1 MSTSRDKD
9 KTRNP
14 IVTFA
19 AIGFVVVIVACIGIA
34 IWLRTSGSDDAH
46 QPSRPTATVTAH
58 PSAGPTPG
66 SSADA
71 ANEGLGAPTIDR
83 LGRRV
88 DVPKWIG
95 GWALPQEPLD
105 RGPYNRAVAVD
116 PPAGMMW
123 QKVNDGAIVPFSTS
137 DGPIA
142 VDGLTAIGFAHTP
155 QGAALAA
162 WQIISRIA
170 ATNNET
176 AQSIYDRQVVM
187 TDEQRAQVAKDMAA
201 QGPSYRGLSAA
212 ALSYMTQADA
222 FRIRDY
228 ADDFAIIEFATP
240 AENVDTSTPQWGTTR
255 LLTSWENGDWKL
267 RFPETLGDPTGST
280 TDLSGW
286 TRW

>member
-1 MSTSRDKD
+1 MSAGEEQ

-14 IVTFA
+14 LVTFA
-19 AIGFVVVIVACIGIA
+19 AMGFVVLIVICIGIA
-34 IWLRTSGSDDAH
+34 VWLRTSGDDSPTSS
-46 QPSRPTATVTAH
+46 QPIATETAH
-58 PSAGPTPG
+58 PTSGPKPG
-66 SSADA
+66 SSGDS
-71 ANEGLGAPTIDR
+71 ANEGLGTPTIDR

-95 GWALPQEPLD
+95 GWALPQESIE
-105 RGPYNRAVAVD
+105 RGPFNRAVAVD

-155 QGAALAA
+155 QDAALAA
-162 WQIISRIA
+162 WQIVSRIA

-176 AQSIYDRQVVM
+176 AQGIYDRQVVM
-187 TDEQRAQVAKDMAA
+187 TADQRAQVNKDLAA
-201 QGPSYRGLSAA
+201 QGPSYRGLSST

-240 AENVDTSTPQWGTTR
+240 AEKADASTPQWMTTR
-255 LLTSWENGDWKL
+255 LLTTWEGGDWKL
-267 RFPETLGDPTGST
+267 RFPETLADPTGST

-286 TRW
+286 TQW